1 MRVVDAS
8 AIMAHMLDEP
18 GGAVALASF
27 VGARVSSVNAAEV
40 YTKFAKAGVA
50 PDQTAGRLA
59 RMGLTVIEASEHH
72 ARLAAALQDR
82 AGLSLGDRFCIA
94 LGQALGWPVLTADR
108 IWGRMSLP
116 VPVELIR

>member
-1 MRVVDAS
+1 VKVVDS
-8 AIMAHMLDEP
+8 SVVMAHMLDEP

-27 VGARVSSVNAAEV
+27 VGARISSVNAAEV
-40 YTKFAKAGVA
+40 YSKFAKAGVG
-50 PDQTAGRLA
+50 PDLTAGRLA
-59 RMGLTVIEASEHH
+59 RMGLTVIDASEHH

-82 AGLSLGDRFCIA
+82 PGLSLGDRFCIA